1 MEFTLLFK
9 ILKNINLSTVI
20 SKSNKTLMTFDKE
33 QDQCNYDPE
42 TLLDTGQCYVLKK
55 FSETPYCLD
64 FLKRSFSTA
73 SYEQWDKKKLDIEY
87 ILNTDG
93 EDFFFRKYSKTQ
105 LLKNNWFALSEEP
118 SLKNEKIITIKPYAS
133 AYYSKIEDTLYFY
146 ALTQLK
152 GIFPNI
158 ENLYKEATRT
168 EVNNFLNSD
177 FFNIEE
183 YDNERIG
190 MANRKRIALFQE
202 NFDSIND
209 KDAFFKILSDFCPNV
224 TVENGKATIE
234 TEDHLKQVLFAVGER
249 YYETPISHEKRLA
262 NSIIKI
268 NNDK

>member
-9 ILKNINLSTVI
+9 ISKNINLSAVI
-20 SKSNKTLMTFDKE
+20 SQSNKTLMAFDKE
-33 QDQCNYDPE
+33 QEQCDYDPE
-42 TLLDTGQCYVLKK
+42 TLLDAGQCYVLKN
-55 FSETPYCLD
+55 FSETLYCLD
-64 FLKRSFSTA
+64 FLTDNFFA
-73 SYEQWDKKKLDIEY
+73 ANYGQWDKRNLDIEY

-93 EDFFFRKYSKTQ
+93 EDFFFRKYTKTQ
-105 LLKNNWFALSEEP
+105 LLKNNWFSLSEEP

-133 AYYSKIEDTLYFY
+133 AYYSKTEDTLYFY

-158 ENLYKEATRT
+158 ENLYKDATKI
-168 EVNNFLNSD
+168 EVNNFLSSD
-177 FFNIEE
+177 FFNIEK
-183 YDNERIG
+183 YDNEKIG

-202 NFDSIND
+202 NFSSIDD

-224 TVENGKATIE
+224 TVENGKAIIE

-262 NSIIKI
+262 NSVIKI
-268 NNDK
+268 KNDE